1 MTSSPQVAGGEGG
14 GSPSYLEQRMG
25 LAGRVAVVHGGGGG
39 LGAGIALDLA
49 RAGVHLCLADRDE
62 QALAVTAAEAR
73 RAGVSVLER
82 VLDVREPEA
91 LARFYADV
99 AAAHDR
105 LDVLVNVVGGVIR
118 QPFAENRPKGWDALY
133 RANYQWLLHATQQ
146 ALPLLRRS
154 GRGGSIINLTSI
166 EAHRAAPGFA
176 VYAGF
181 KAAVTGF
188 TKSLAVE
195 LAPEGIRVN
204 TIEPDMV
211 PTGGIRTV
219 APDDGTQVWEETEV
233 GRQRARIGIPMG
245 RAGRLDDVAGAALFL
260 ASDLS
265 SYVTGT
271 SLHPDGGVTAAAG
284 FFHWPQ
290 AGWTNVPPAGAV
302 TVSAVDDDPTQ
313 DATRRRNG

>member
-1 MTSSPQVAGGEGG
+1 M
-14 GSPSYLEQRMG
+14 SYLEQRAA
-25 LAGRVAVVHGGGGG
+25 LAGRVAVVLGGGGG
-39 LGAGIALDLA
+39 LGGGIALDLA
-49 RAGVHLCLADRDE
+49 GAGVHVCLADRDE
-62 QALAVTAAEAR
+62 QALTVTAAEAR
-73 RAGVSVLER
+73 ATGVTVLER
-82 VLDVREPEA
+82 VLDVREPAE
-91 LARFYADV
+91 LAHFYDEV
-99 AAAHDR
+99 AATHDR

-154 GRGGSIINLTSI
+154 GRGGSIINITSI

-204 TIEPDMV
+204 SIEPDMV

-219 APDDGTQVWEETEV
+219 APDDGTQVWEDTV
-233 GRQRARIGIPMG
+233 LGQQRARVGIPMG
-245 RAGRLDDVAGAALFL
+245 RAGRLADVGGAALFL

-265 SYVTGT
+265 SYITGT

-284 FFHWPQ
+284 FFNWPQ
-290 AGWTNVPPAGAV
+290 TGWANVPPADAV
-302 TVSAVDDDPTQ
+302 AACLAPDD
-313 DATRRRNG
+313 GLG